1 MQDLSMSNGGNGM
14 HLPLIS
20 PTSPTQPQPN
30 TTSTPSSPSL
40 QNNIPTLEFT
50 ITSTDGTNH
59 QQQPGQQQQQQP
71 SPQQQ
76 QQQQSSTSSS
86 SSAQQQQQNGTPTF
100 MLNNQNGSTTMM
112 YRTGA
117 QNAVATNGGVLNGAG
132 TVGPGGGVV
141 VGQTGESLPPSP
153 QSQHSCFNSPQGSP
167 GPLSISPQDL
177 NPFTANSYDIMQKK
191 FDSINLVRQQ

>member
-1 MQDLSMSNGGNGM
+1 MKDLSMSNGGNGM

-59 QQQPGQQQQQQP
+59 QQQPGQQQQQP
-71 SPQQQ
+71 SPQQ
-76 QQQQSSTSSS
+76 QQQQSSTSSP
-86 SSAQQQQQNGTPTF
+86 SSAQQQQNGTPTF

-117 QNAVATNGGVLNGAG
+117 QNAVATNGGVLNGTG